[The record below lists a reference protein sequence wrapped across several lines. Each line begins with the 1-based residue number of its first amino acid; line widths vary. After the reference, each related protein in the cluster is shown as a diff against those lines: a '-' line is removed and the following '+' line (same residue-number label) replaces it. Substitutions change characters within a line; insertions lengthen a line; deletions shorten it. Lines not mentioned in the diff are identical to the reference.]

1 MRFARGLIFLC
12 KNFLIRLYSS
22 AKIFSTDVSLAYYN
36 KLVKSKAMTIQER
49 ILELLDK
56 KHWTKYKLAKE
67 AGFYPTTVYD
77 WFNEKNFTPDRNSIE
92 LICAALDISLTEFY
106 SGIDEGELDGEQMLL
121 LELFA
126 KVPKKKRN
134 IVFDLLR
141 NLSE

>member
-22 AKIFSTDVSLAYYN
+22 AKILSTDVSLAYYN

-121 LELFA
+121 LALFA
-126 KVPKKKRN
+126 KVPKKKRD

>member
-36 KLVKSKAMTIQER
+36 KHVKSKAMTIQER

-126 KVPKKKRN
+126 KVPKKKRD